1 MSTCGTRC
9 SNISPALFSKP
20 VFSEPQWKC
29 GLPAV
34 DFTGWLNA
42 AAFWECPWS
51 WKSFWEIPTNQQG
64 QFPDLFICFLLRLS
78 YNAPTAKRWIY
89 KKKQKQKVSSFLK
102 LRSSFPSC
110 FQLDS
115 VGNGLGQCECAASSH
130 FNRSHIQHTTFFLFL
145 WMNSRGVHVRRSE
158 KMLSVN

>member
-89 KKKQKQKVSSFLK
+89 KKTKKTKSVQFPEVKVIFSQLLSIRQCWEWFRTVWMCSVKSFQQEPHTAYHIYFVFMNEFQ
-102 LRSSFPSC
+102 RCSC
-110 FQLDS
+110 
-115 VGNGLGQCECAASSH
+115 A
-130 FNRSHIQHTTFFLFL
+130 
-145 WMNSRGVHVRRSE
+145 
-158 KMLSVN
+158 

>member
-1 MSTCGTRC
+1 MSTCGTHC
-9 SNISPALFSKP
+9 SNISPVPFWKTC
-20 VFSEPQWKC
+20 FSEPQWKC
-29 GLPAV
+29 SLPAV

-89 KKKQKQKVSSFLK
+89 NPPTPQKTVSSFLK

-110 FQLDS
+110 FQLNKDS
-115 VGNGLGQCECAASSH
+115 VGNGLGLGLVNGVNMQCQLISTGATYSIPYFYIFMNEFQRCSCA
-130 FNRSHIQHTTFFLFL
+130 
-145 WMNSRGVHVRRSE
+145 
-158 KMLSVN
+158 